1 MTHHT
6 LLATSSDKPLFTPG
20 PLTTSATVKQA
31 MLRDL
36 GSRDFEFIRVV
47 RDVRQELLA
56 LAEATDRG
64 YEAILMQGSG
74 TFGIEAVIG
83 SATPPH
89 GKWLFVVNGAYG
101 QRMVQ
106 IARMLKIAATTVIFP
121 ESRPAIAE
129 RVAVALD
136 CDPAISHLGVVHCE
150 TTTGLLNP
158 IQELGAIAADRDV
171 TFMVDAMSSFG
182 AVPIPIADWNIDY
195 LVSSSN
201 KCIEGIP
208 GFSFVLARR
217 AALEQIDGYA
227 RSLSLDLLAQWRGLE
242 ANGQFRFTPPTHA
255 ILAFH
260 QALAELQAE
269 GGVPGRAARYRRNY
283 QTLVAGMRA
292 MGFVEYLRPEDQ
304 SYIITSFRYPNH
316 PNFDFDRF
324 YKLLNDKGFVIYP
337 GKVSDAACFRIGTIG
352 HLFEDDVRALLA
364 AIRETLTDMEVI
376 L

>member
-1 MTHHT
+1 MIYP
-6 LLATSSDKPLFTPG
+6 TSFPVSSGKPLFTPG

-36 GSRDFEFIRVV
+36 GSRDFEFIRIV
-47 RDVRQELLA
+47 REVRQELLA

-64 YEAILMQGSG
+64 YEAILIQGSG

-83 SATPPH
+83 SVTPPH

-101 QRMVQ
+101 QRMLQ
-106 IARMLKIAATTVIFP
+106 IARTLKIAAMAVVFP
-121 ESRPAIAE
+121 EHQPAIAE
-129 RVAVALD
+129 TVAAALD
-136 CDPAISHLGVVHCE
+136 RDPAISHLGVVHCE

-158 IQELGAIAADRDV
+158 IQELGAVAADCDV

-182 AVPIPIADWNIDY
+182 AVPIPIADWGIDY

-201 KCIEGIP
+201 KCIEGTP
-208 GFSFVLARR
+208 GFSFILARR
-217 AALEQIDGYA
+217 AALEQITGCA

-255 ILAFH
+255 ILAFR
-260 QALAELQAE
+260 QALIELRAE
-269 GGVPGRAARYRRNY
+269 GGIPGRAARYQRNY
-283 QTLVAGMRA
+283 ETLIAGMRA

-304 SYIITSFRYPNH
+304 SYIITSFRYPDH
-316 PNFDFDRF
+316 PNFDFERF
-324 YKLLNDKGFVIYP
+324 YKLLSDKGFVIYP

-352 HLFEDDVRALLA
+352 RLFEDDVRALLA
-364 AIRETLTDMEVI
+364 AIRETLTAMEVV